1 MSKNFFGFTA
11 FVATASLGLGLM
23 VAGCGDGGDTTP
35 NPLDHVVKTG
45 TVTFNY
51 NVLAKAAAGKT
62 DITND
67 IKSVKYSF
75 SGVSTD
81 SQLVKTPFRTDA
93 TAPYEFVAGE
103 EDQLD
108 TVEVANVD
116 VDSTTVV
123 AVYYGENDTIVGWGV
138 DTLRWDGDGSAT
150 SPYVAVV
157 DTPTLNRI
165 DAGANVLKLSASE
178 YVINKGEQTELVATI
193 YANAQGA
200 QDAVGADI
208 TPFVTIKGMDQKG
221 TAAEAKPFVT
231 PVMDAQQQ
239 PVLGLYQGAEF
250 GTIDAS
256 KVTAT
261 FGTFEPV
268 ALDQD
273 ILVTDAFISGITLER
288 FGNASVEG
296 PEPAAGEKDTRYS
309 RLIFFDDSK
318 TYQSMGAKEATF
330 TYDTSKTCTA
340 AIGEQEFAV
349 SATWTLPKGS
359 TAPKPEATY
368 IYLEDVKF
376 SATCKNEEV
385 KYNVTP
391 DGILHV
397 TALPAAADIQVV
409 ASYTNADVQVESA
422 TEGEFETTVESNPV
436 TIKAFPGTATVG
448 YSTRTGAGTTKSP
461 YVYTAVPSGTVGDA
475 QAQFISG
482 TSTGDKG
489 KVYITYQ
496 QSYEEAARTPA
507 VTAQTILPETIPAPA
522 LKVEQTE
529 QAEHVTITQTGA
541 AAEPP
546 APVNEYN
553 INVGTTPTEH
563 AKIVVDKANSADF
576 LATKVASPVIYVTA
590 SDVISVDV
598 ISVTTTDL

>member
-108 TVEVANVD
+108 SVEVANVD

-138 DTLRWDGDGSAT
+138 DTLRWTGDGSAT

-157 DTPTLNRI
+157 DTPTLSLI
-165 DAGANVLKLSASE
+165 DAGANVLELSASE
-178 YVINKGEQTELVATI
+178 YVIDKGERTELVATI
-193 YANAQGA
+193 YADD
-200 QDAVGADI
+200 QDTVGADI

-250 GTIDAS
+250 GTIDAT

-330 TYDTSKTCTA
+330 TYDTDKTCTA

-349 SATWTLPKGS
+349 SATWTLPEGS
-359 TAPKPEATY
+359 TAPQPEATY
-368 IYLEDVKF
+368 LYLEDVKF
-376 SATCKNEEV
+376 SATCENQEV

-391 DGILHV
+391 DGILQV

-409 ASYTNADVQVESA
+409 ASYTDVDVQVEVTPQGGS
-422 TEGEFETTVESNPV
+422 ESVIENTVESNPV

-448 YSTRTGAGTTKSP
+448 YSTREGDGTTESP
-461 YVYTAVPSGTVGDA
+461 FVYTAVPSGTVGGA
-475 QAQFISG
+475 QAQYISG
-482 TSTGDKG
+482 EHTGDKG
-489 KVYITYQ
+489 KVYITYTQ
-496 QSYEEAARTPA
+496 GYEEAVGMPA
-507 VTAQTILPETIPAPA
+507 VTAQTILPETIPAPV

-553 INVGTTPTEH
+553 INVGTTPTED
-563 AKIVVDKANSADF
+563 AKIIVDTEKSADF
-576 LATKVASPVIYVTA
+576 IATKVASPVIYVT
-590 SDVISVDV
+590 
-598 ISVTTTDL
+598 TTDL

>member
-93 TAPYEFVAGE
+93 TDAYNFVAGE

-138 DTLRWDGDGSAT
+138 DTLRWTGDGSAT

-157 DTPTLNRI
+157 KTPTLSLI
-165 DAGANVLKLSASE
+165 DAGANVLELSASE
-178 YVINKGEQTELVATI
+178 YVIDKGERTELVATI
-193 YANAQGA
+193 YADD
-200 QDAVGADI
+200 QDTVGADI

-250 GTIDAS
+250 GTIDAT

-268 ALDQD
+268 VLDHD

-330 TYDTSKTCTA
+330 TYDTDKTCTA
-340 AIGEQEFAV
+340 AIGEQEFVV
-349 SATWTLPKGS
+349 SATWTLPEGS
-359 TAPKPEATY
+359 TAPKPKATY
-368 IYLEDVKF
+368 IYLEDVDF
-376 SATCKNEEV
+376 SATCENQEV

-391 DGILHV
+391 DGILQV

-409 ASYTNADVQVESA
+409 ASYTNADVQVEGA
-422 TEGEFETTVESNPV
+422 TEGEFETTVESNLV

-448 YSTRTGAGTTKSP
+448 YSKRTGEGTTESP
-461 YVYTAVPSGTVGDA
+461 YVYTAVPSGTVGGA
-475 QAQFISG
+475 QAQYISG
-482 TSTGDKG
+482 QHTGDKG
-489 KVYITYQ
+489 NIYITYT
-496 QSYEEAARTPA
+496 QSYEEAASMPA

-522 LKVEQTE
+522 LVVEQE
-529 QAEHVTITQTGA
+529 NQRAHVTITQTGA

-553 INVGTTPTEH
+553 INVGTTPTEN
-563 AKIVVDKANSADF
+563 AKIIVDTEKSADF
-576 LATKVASPVIYVTA
+576 IATKVASPVIYVT
-590 SDVISVDV
+590 
-598 ISVTTTDL
+598 TTDL

>member
-62 DITND
+62 DISND

-93 TAPYEFVAGE
+93 TDAYNFVAGE

-108 TVEVANVD
+108 PVEVANVD

-123 AVYYGENDTIVGWGV
+123 AVYYGENNAIVGWGV
-138 DTLRWDGDGSAT
+138 DTLHWTGEGTAT

-157 DTPTLNRI
+157 DNPTLNRI
-165 DAGANVLKLSASE
+165 DAGANVIELSASE

-193 YANAQGA
+193 YADD

-250 GTIDAS
+250 GTIDS
-256 KVTAT
+256 TKVTAT

-268 ALDQD
+268 LLDQD

-309 RLIFFDDSK
+309 RLIFFDDSN
-318 TYQSMGAKEATF
+318 TYQSMGAKLAIF
-330 TYDTSKTCTA
+330 TYDTDKTCAA

-359 TAPKPEATY
+359 TAPQPEATY
-368 IYLEDVKF
+368 LDLEDVDF
-376 SATCKNEEV
+376 SATCENQEV

-391 DGILHV
+391 DGILQV

-409 ASYTNADVQVESA
+409 ASYTDVDVQVEGA
-422 TEGEFETTVESNPV
+422 TEGEFETTVESDPV

-448 YSTRTGAGTTKSP
+448 YSRRTGDGTAGSP
-461 YVYTAVPSGTVGDA
+461 YVYTAVPSANIGSA
-475 QAQFISG
+475 QAQYISG
-482 TSTGDKG
+482 QETGDKG
-489 KVYITYQ
+489 NIYITYQ
-496 QSYEEAARTPA
+496 QSYEEAASMPA
-507 VTAQTILPETIPAPA
+507 VTAQTILPETIPAPV

-529 QAEHVTITQTGA
+529 QAVTITQTGA

-546 APVNEYN
+546 APVNEYS
-553 INVGTTPTEH
+553 INVGTTPTEN
-563 AKIVVDKANSADF
+563 AKIIVDTEKSADF
-576 LATKVASPVIYVTA
+576 IATKVASPVIYVT
-590 SDVISVDV
+590 
-598 ISVTTTDL
+598 TTDL

>member
-62 DITND
+62 DIGND

-108 TVEVANVD
+108 SVEVANVD

-138 DTLRWDGDGSAT
+138 DTLRWTGDGSAT

-157 DTPTLNRI
+157 DTPTLDLI
-165 DAGANVLKLSASE
+165 DAGANVLELSASE
-178 YVINKGEQTELVATI
+178 YVIDKGERTELVATI
-193 YANAQGA
+193 YADD
-200 QDAVGADI
+200 QDTVGTDI

-250 GTIDAS
+250 GTIDAT

-268 ALDQD
+268 TLEQD

-330 TYDTSKTCTA
+330 TYNTDKTCTA

-349 SATWTLPKGS
+349 SATWTLPEGS
-359 TAPKPEATY
+359 TAPQPEATY
-368 IYLEDVKF
+368 LDLEDVDF

-391 DGILHV
+391 DGILQV

-409 ASYTNADVQVESA
+409 ASYTNADVQVEGA
-422 TEGEFETTVESNPV
+422 TEGEFETTVESDPV

-448 YSTRTGAGTTKSP
+448 YSKRTDDGTTESP
-461 YVYTAVPSGTVGDA
+461 YVYTAVPSGTVGGA
-475 QAQFISG
+475 QAQYISG
-482 TSTGDKG
+482 QETGDKG
-489 KVYITYQ
+489 NIYITYQ
-496 QSYEEAARTPA
+496 QSYEEAASMPA

-522 LKVEQTE
+522 LVVEQE
-529 QAEHVTITQTGA
+529 NQRAHVTITQTGA

-553 INVGTTPTEH
+553 INVGTTPTED
-563 AKIVVDKANSADF
+563 AKIVVDEANSADF
-576 LATKVASPVIYVTA
+576 LATKVASPVIYVT
-590 SDVISVDV
+590 
-598 ISVTTTDL
+598 TTDR

>member
-93 TAPYEFVAGE
+93 TDAYHFEAGE

-108 TVEVANVD
+108 RVEVANVD

-138 DTLRWDGDGSAT
+138 DKLTWTRDGSAT

-165 DAGANVLKLSASE
+165 DAGADVIELSASE

-193 YANAQGA
+193 YASA

-250 GTIDAS
+250 GTIDS
-256 KVTAT
+256 TKVTAT
-261 FGTFEPV
+261 FGTLEPAV
-268 ALDQD
+268 LEQD

-318 TYQSMGAKEATF
+318 TYQSMGAKKATF
-330 TYDTSKTCTA
+330 TYDTDKTCTA

-359 TAPKPEATY
+359 TAPQPEVTPLD
-368 IYLEDVKF
+368 LEDVKF
-376 SATCKNEEV
+376 SATCKNEKV

-391 DGILHV
+391 DGILQV

-409 ASYTNADVQVESA
+409 ASYTNADVQVEV
-422 TEGEFETTVESNPV
+422 TPQGGGESVIETTVESDPV

-448 YSTRTGAGTTKSP
+448 YSTRTGDGTETSP
-461 YVYTAVPSGTVGDA
+461 FVYTAVPSGTVGSA

-482 TSTGDKG
+482 TTTGDKG

-496 QSYEEAARTPA
+496 QSYEEAASMPA
-507 VTAQTILPETIPAPA
+507 VTAQTILPETIPAPV

-546 APVNEYN
+546 TPVNEYN
-553 INVGTTPTEH
+553 INVGTTPTKD
-563 AKIVVDKANSADF
+563 AKIIVDTEKSADF
-576 LATKVASPVIYVTA
+576 IATKVASPVIYVTA
-590 SDVISVDV
+590 SDVISV
-598 ISVTTTDL
+598 TTTDL

>member
-62 DITND
+62 DISND

-93 TAPYEFVAGE
+93 TDAYYFEAGE

-108 TVEVANVD
+108 RVEVANVD

-123 AVYYGENDTIVGWGV
+123 AVYYGENNAIVGWGV
-138 DTLRWDGDGSAT
+138 DKLNWTGDGSAT

-157 DTPTLNRI
+157 DTPTLNLI
-165 DAGANVLKLSASE
+165 DAGANVIELSASE
-178 YVINKGEQTELVATI
+178 YVINKGERTELVATI
-193 YANAQGA
+193 YADD
-200 QDAVGADI
+200 QDTVGADI

-231 PVMDAQQQ
+231 PVMDAQQ

-250 GTIDAS
+250 GTIDS
-256 KVTAT
+256 TKVTAT

-268 ALDQD
+268 LLDQD

-288 FGNASVEG
+288 FGNAGVEG
-296 PEPAAGEKDTRYS
+296 LEPAAGEKDTRYS

-330 TYDTSKTCTA
+330 TYNTDKTCTA

-359 TAPKPEATY
+359 TAPQPEATPLD
-368 IYLEDVKF
+368 LEDVDF
-376 SATCKNEEV
+376 SATCENQEV

-391 DGILHV
+391 DGILQV

-409 ASYTNADVQVESA
+409 ASYTDVDVQVEGA
-422 TEGEFETTVESNPV
+422 TEGEFETTVESDPV

-448 YSTRTGAGTTKSP
+448 YSTRTGEGTETSP

-475 QAQFISG
+475 QAQYISG
-482 TSTGDKG
+482 VTPGDKG

-496 QSYEEAARTPA
+496 QSYEEAASTPA

-546 APVNEYN
+546 TPVNEYN
-553 INVGTTPTEH
+553 INVGTTPTKD
-563 AKIVVDKANSADF
+563 AKIIVDTEKSADF
-576 LATKVASPVIYVTA
+576 IATKVASPVIYVTA
-590 SDVISVDV
+590 SDVISV
-598 ISVTTTDL
+598 TTTDL

>member
-62 DITND
+62 TDITND

-93 TAPYEFVAGE
+93 TDAYNFVAGE

-108 TVEVANVD
+108 SVEVANVD

-138 DTLRWDGDGSAT
+138 DTLKWTGDGSAT

-157 DTPTLNRI
+157 ETPTLDLI
-165 DAGANVLKLSASE
+165 DAGANVLELSASD
-178 YVINKGEQTELVATI
+178 YVINKGERTELVATI
-193 YANAQGA
+193 YADD
-200 QDAVGADI
+200 QDTVGADI

-250 GTIDAS
+250 GTIDAA

-288 FGNASVEG
+288 FGNATVEG

-330 TYDTSKTCTA
+330 TYDTIKTCTA

-349 SATWTLPKGS
+349 SATWTLPAGS
-359 TAPKPEATY
+359 TAPQPEATPLD
-368 IYLEDVKF
+368 LEDVKF
-376 SATCKNEEV
+376 SATCENQEV

-391 DGILHV
+391 DGILQV

-409 ASYTNADVQVESA
+409 ASYTDVDVQVEGA
-422 TEGEFETTVESNPV
+422 TEGEFETTVESDPV
-436 TIKAFPGTATVG
+436 TIKAFPGTAAVG
-448 YSTRTGAGTTKSP
+448 YSTRTGNGTTESP
-461 YVYTAVPSGTVGDA
+461 YVYTAVPSANIGGAMA
-475 QAQFISG
+475 QYISG
-482 TSTGDKG
+482 QEAGDKG
-489 KVYITYQ
+489 NVYITYT
-496 QSYEEAARTPA
+496 QSYEEAASTPA

-553 INVGTTPTEH
+553 INVGTTPTED
-563 AKIVVDKANSADF
+563 AKIIVDTEKSADF
-576 LATKVASPVIYVTA
+576 IATKVASPVIYVT
-590 SDVISVDV
+590 
-598 ISVTTTDL
+598 TTDL

>member
-45 TVTFNY
+45 TVAFNY

-93 TAPYEFVAGE
+93 TDAYNFVAGE

-108 TVEVANVD
+108 RVEVANVD

-138 DTLRWDGDGSAT
+138 DEVNWTGDGSAT

-157 DTPTLNRI
+157 DTPTLNLI
-165 DAGANVLKLSASE
+165 DAGANVIELSASE

-193 YANAQGA
+193 YASA
-200 QDAVGADI
+200 QDAQSGVGADI

-250 GTIDAS
+250 GTIDS
-256 KVTAT
+256 TKVTAT
-261 FGTFEPV
+261 FGAFEPV
-268 ALDQD
+268 TLDDD

-288 FGNASVEG
+288 FGNATVEG

-330 TYDTSKTCTA
+330 TYNTDKTCTA

-359 TAPKPEATY
+359 TAPQPEVTPLD
-368 IYLEDVKF
+368 LEDVDF

-409 ASYTNADVQVESA
+409 ASYTDVDVQVEGA
-422 TEGEFETTVESNPV
+422 TEGEFETTVESNSV

-448 YSTRTGAGTTKSP
+448 YSKRTGAGTTESP
-461 YVYTAVPSGTVGDA
+461 YVYTAVPSGTVGGA
-475 QAQFISG
+475 QAQYISG
-482 TSTGDKG
+482 QHTGDKG
-489 KVYITYQ
+489 NIYITYT
-496 QSYEEAARTPA
+496 QSYEEAASTPA

-553 INVGTTPTEH
+553 INVGTTPTEN
-563 AKIVVDKANSADF
+563 AKIIVDTEKSADF
-576 LATKVASPVIYVTA
+576 IATKVASPVIYVT
-590 SDVISVDV
+590 
-598 ISVTTTDL
+598 TTDL

>member
-62 DITND
+62 TDITND

-93 TAPYEFVAGE
+93 TDAYYFEAGE

-108 TVEVANVD
+108 RVEVANVD

-138 DTLRWDGDGSAT
+138 DEVNWDGDGSAT

-157 DTPTLNRI
+157 DTPTLNLI
-165 DAGANVLKLSASE
+165 DTTANVLKLSASE

-193 YANAQGA
+193 YASA
-200 QDAVGADI
+200 QDTVGDDI

-250 GTIDAS
+250 GTIDAT

-261 FGTFEPV
+261 FGTFEP
-268 ALDQD
+268 ADLEQD

-330 TYDTSKTCTA
+330 TYNTDKTCTA

-359 TAPKPEATY
+359 TAPKPEVTPLD
-368 IYLEDVKF
+368 LEDVDF

-391 DGILHV
+391 DGILQV

-409 ASYTNADVQVESA
+409 ASYTNADVQVEGA
-422 TEGEFETTVESNPV
+422 TEGDFETTVESDPV

-448 YSTRTGAGTTKSP
+448 YSKRTGAGTTESP

-475 QAQFISG
+475 QAQYISG
-482 TSTGDKG
+482 QHTGDKG
-489 KVYITYQ
+489 NIYITYT
-496 QSYEEAARTPA
+496 QSYEEAASTPA
-507 VTAQTILPETIPAPA
+507 VTAQTILPKTIPAPA

-546 APVNEYN
+546 TPVNEYN
-553 INVGTTPTEH
+553 INVGTTPTKN
-563 AKIVVDKANSADF
+563 AKIIVDTEKSADF
-576 LATKVASPVIYVTA
+576 IATKVASPVIYVT
-590 SDVISVDV
+590 
-598 ISVTTTDL
+598 TTDL

>member
-51 NVLAKAAAGKT
+51 NVLAKAAAGKL

-93 TAPYEFVAGE
+93 TDAYYFVAGDK
-103 EDQLD
+103 DQD
-108 TVEVANVD
+108 TPVEVANVD

-138 DTLRWDGDGSAT
+138 DNLRWTGDGSAT

-157 DTPTLNRI
+157 DTPTLSLI
-165 DAGANVLKLSASE
+165 DAGANVLELSASE

-193 YANAQGA
+193 YADD
-200 QDAVGADI
+200 QDTVGADI
-208 TPFVTIKGMDQKG
+208 TPFVTIEGMDQKG

-231 PVMDAQQQ
+231 PVMDAQQ

-250 GTIDAS
+250 GTINAT

-296 PEPAAGEKDTRYS
+296 QEPAAGEKDTRYS

-330 TYDTSKTCTA
+330 TYDVDKTCTA

-349 SATWTLPKGS
+349 SATWTLPEGS
-359 TAPKPEATY
+359 TAPKPEATPLD
-368 IYLEDVKF
+368 LEDVKF
-376 SATCKNEEV
+376 SATCENQEV

-391 DGILHV
+391 DGILQV

-409 ASYTNADVQVESA
+409 ASYTDVDVQVEGA

-448 YSTRTGAGTTKSP
+448 YSTRTGEGTTESP
-461 YVYTAVPSGTVGDA
+461 YVYTAVPSNNIGGA
-475 QAQFISG
+475 QAQYISG
-482 TSTGDKG
+482 QETGDKG
-489 KVYITYQ
+489 KIYITYTQ
-496 QSYEEAARTPA
+496 GYEEAARMPA

-522 LKVEQTE
+522 LVVEQE
-529 QAEHVTITQTGA
+529 NQRENVTITQTGA

-553 INVGTTPTEH
+553 INVGTTPTEN
-563 AKIVVDKANSADF
+563 AKIIVDTEKSADF
-576 LATKVASPVIYVTA
+576 IATKVASPVIYVT
-590 SDVISVDV
+590 
-598 ISVTTTDL
+598 TTDL